1 MHNCVLGNTTIHAT
15 ITSEG
20 DATAILSQLGPNSAG
35 GPQLAVT
42 STPTRGNTP
51 NSANLTSKAGSSG
64 ADMWGGLGVSVT
76 SGASL
81 FSSGAGVWSAP
92 SDLMDS
98 QQRTT
103 PQLQQ
108 FLPGD
113 LLGEN
118 M

>member
-1 MHNCVLGNTTIHAT
+1 VLGNTTIHAA
-15 ITSEG
+15 ITSDGE
-20 DATAILSQLGPNSAG
+20 ASSIFSQLGPSSAG

-51 NSANLTSKAGSSG
+51 NSANLTSKAGTSG
-64 ADMWGGLGVSVT
+64 ADMWGALGVSVT

-81 FSSGAGVWSAP
+81 FSSGTGVWSAP
-92 SDLMDS
+92 GSDLMDS